1 MSSDS
6 ESMCKDYNFQIM
18 ATYKDL
24 FGKEPVLLS
33 DFLPKT
39 VNSGFLVALSMIS
52 CKTAKLKSG
61 GGNDDPFVQWAMERL
76 PLTKEGRKFL
86 SRSVINNRPSNLVL
100 WVELLNRPIKKLD
113 LKSFK
118 RDNYLGLLLQSL
130 LIINGNE
137 RELDDIPLHLVN
149 KGLHKYQDN
158 MTCQFYRS
166 SEIFINDPTMQKYA
180 EEFKRK
186 CGVSLKDFIYISHIT
201 ANIASQ
207 KGESKTGGGWVI
219 TSKSIEEKLVKDTQG
234 YGFGS
239 DLIKKVLDLVSFEQ
253 QECQAYAKSDAY
265 KEQDFN
271 FFNNKPLLKID
282 EDTFLPVDDKFVQNL
297 VFNNLFHR
305 VKAACSDKQ
314 AFMRDFGFA
323 FERYVD
329 VHVKY
334 ICDNSTSFDYSHIGE
349 FKFGE
354 PEKASSDSYI
364 HYNDERLG
372 SLTLVFEVK
381 SAKILDAVKRLEGD
395 REAVERSIR
404 KLSLSPFKQQIKVTS
419 EIVESGE
426 NPQLT
431 KDNIFYFVSVSFDDF
446 PMLFGEWLQD
456 DKDALDFGEL
466 KWGGNYSINIEELE
480 LLARV
485 LSSNFPAPF
494 PWVLE
499 IYRVKYSNLSFKT
512 YLSRLLT
519 GNIEPELT
527 NGQGF
532 HNNAF
537 LDRLSQSQYKILS
550 YLQEIKI
557 NQKAQ
562 HSGLTKPN

>member
-24 FGKEPVLLS
+24 FGKEPELLS

-39 VNSGFLVALSMIS
+39 VNSGFLVALSQIS
-52 CKTAKLKSG
+52 CRTAKLKSG
-61 GGNDDPFVQWAMERL
+61 GSNYDPFVQWAMERL
-76 PLTKEGRKFL
+76 PLTKEGKNFL
-86 SRSVINNRPSNLVL
+86 SRSVINKRPSNLVL
-100 WVELLNRPIKKLD
+100 WVELLNRPIKNLV
-113 LKSFK
+113 LKNFK

-130 LIINGNE
+130 LIINDNE
-137 RELDDIPLHLVN
+137 REIDDIPLYLVN
-149 KGLHKYQDN
+149 NNLHKYQDN

-166 SEIFINDPTMQKYA
+166 VKIFISDPSMQKYA
-180 EEFKRK
+180 GEFKRK
-186 CGVSLKDFIYISHIT
+186 YGVSLKDFIYISHIT
-201 ANIASQ
+201 ANIVEQ

-219 TSKSIEEKLVKDTQG
+219 TSKSIEETLLKSTQG

-239 DLIKKVLDLVSFEQ
+239 DLIKKVLDLVSFNQ
-253 QECQAYAKSDAY
+253 QECKAYAKSDAY
-265 KEQDFN
+265 KEHNFN

-282 EDTFLPVDDKFVQNL
+282 EDAFLPVDDKFVQNL

-305 VKAACSDKQ
+305 VKAACGDKQ

-329 VHVKY
+329 SHVKY
-334 ICDNSTSFDYSHIGE
+334 ICDNSTSFDYLHIGE

-364 HYNDERLG
+364 YHNDERHG
-372 SLTLVFEVK
+372 AFTIVFETK
-381 SAKILDAVKRLEGD
+381 SAKILDAVKRENGN

-419 EIVESGE
+419 EIIKSGV
-426 NPQLT
+426 NPKIT

-456 DKDALDFGEL
+456 DEDAVDFGEL
-466 KWGGNYSINIEELE
+466 KSGGVYSINIEELE
-480 LLARV
+480 LLAQV

-494 PWVLE
+494 SWVLE
-499 IYRVKYSNLSFKT
+499 KYRTKYCKLSFKT

-519 GNIEPELT
+519 GKIEPELT

-532 HNNAF
+532 QNNDF
-537 LDRLSQSQYKILS
+537 VYRLLQSQHEILS
-550 YLQEIKI
+550 YLQEKKI
-557 NQKAQ
+557 NQNEVLHPTQAM
-562 HSGLTKPN
+562 